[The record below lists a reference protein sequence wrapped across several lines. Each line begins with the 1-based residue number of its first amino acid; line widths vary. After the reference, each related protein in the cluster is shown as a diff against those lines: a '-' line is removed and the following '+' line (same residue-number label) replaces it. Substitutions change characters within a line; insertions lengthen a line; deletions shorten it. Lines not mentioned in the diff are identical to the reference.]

1 MANIKIMR
9 VNDGTVLTADGVE
22 SVDKELVRILFG
34 ENQAGVLTA
43 NFHPQEGD
51 AERAFDPF
59 ADFDEPEPEGGSVG
73 EAVLRRVIQRTITPD
88 ILKRAMEMEELDK
101 VLPIRSQIDVPL
113 AGGGFAT
120 VECGY
125 VTPTMARFVFLDC
138 WDEGVMNDEATNK
151 TGYFGSKGRKHVLE
165 DILPQIA
172 SEWRELMIPRKLSEV
187 IDGKKVEYADLMWLP
202 SATDMFGPSN
212 GRWWNDEP
220 DSFQLEIFKRE
231 RDRIKELD
239 DKGTY
244 PWWLRSVSSGGSS
257 PFCRVSTDGSANY
270 NYAYISIGF
279 APGFDIAAHD
289 SE

>member
-9 VNDGTVLTADGVE
+9 INEGTVLTADGVE
-22 SVDKELVRILFG
+22 SVDLELVKTLFG
-34 ENQAGVLTA
+34 EHQSAKGTCMDMG
-43 NFHPQEGD
+43 E
-51 AERAFDPF
+51 ESFDPF
-59 ADFDEPEPEGGSVG
+59 AETNDCPEDPSVG
-73 EAVLRRVIQRTITPD
+73 DATLRRVIQRTITPD
-88 ILKRAMEMEELDK
+88 ILKRAMEMGELDK

-113 AGGGFAT
+113 VSGSSVT

-138 WDEGVMNDEATNK
+138 WDEGVMNKENTNK
-151 TGYFGSKGRKHVLE
+151 TGYFGSNARKHILE
-165 DILPQIA
+165 DILPLIA
-172 SEWRELMIPRKLSEV
+172 PEWRELMVPRKLSEV
-187 IDGKKVEYADLMWLP
+187 INGEMKEYEDLMWLP
-202 SATDMFGPSN
+202 SATDVFGPSD

-244 PWWLRSVSSGGSS
+244 PWWLRSVHATHTTAFCFVGTGGSAY
-257 PFCRVSTDGSANY
+257 GSS
-270 NYAYISIGF
+270 AYHSYGF

>member
-9 VNDGTVLTADGVE
+9 VNEGTVLTADGVE
-22 SVDKELVRILFG
+22 SVDMELVKILFG
-34 ENQAGVLTA
+34 GNQAGVLTA
-43 NFHPQEGD
+43 SFHPQEGGT
-51 AERAFDPF
+51 ERAFDPF
-59 ADFDEPEPEGGSVG
+59 ADFDEPEPECGSAG
-73 EAVLRRVIQRTITPD
+73 EAALRRVIQRTITPD

-113 AGGGFAT
+113 TGGGSVT

-125 VTPTMARFVFLDC
+125 VTPTMARFIFLDC

-151 TGYFGSKGRKHVLE
+151 TGYYGSKGRKHVLE

-172 SEWRELMIPRKLSEV
+172 PEWRELMAPRKLSEV
-187 IDGKKVEYADLMWLP
+187 IDGKKVEYADPMWLP

-231 RDRIKELD
+231 RDRIKELE

-244 PWWLRSVSSGGSS
+244 PRWLRSVHAGYSSH
-257 PFCRVSTDGSANY
+257 FCYVYTDGSASSS
-270 NYAYISIGF
+270 YAYYSLGF

>member
-22 SVDKELVRILFG
+22 SVDKELVKILFG
-34 ENQAGVLTA
+34 ENQTGVLTV
-43 NFHPQEGD
+43 NLHPKDGG

-59 ADFDEPEPEGGSVG
+59 ADFDEPEPESGSVG
-73 EAVLRRVIQRTITPD
+73 EAALRRVVQRTITPD

-113 AGGGFAT
+113 VSGSSVT

-138 WDEGVMNDEATNK
+138 WDEGVMNRENTNK
-151 TGYFGSKGRKHVLE
+151 TGYYGSNARKHVLE
-165 DILPQIA
+165 DILPLIA
-172 SEWRELMIPRKLSEV
+172 PEWRELMVPRKLSEV
-187 IDGKKVEYADLMWLP
+187 IDSKKVEYADPMWLP
-202 SATDMFGPSN
+202 SATDVFGPSD

-244 PWWLRSVSSGGSS
+244 PWWLRSVYAAGTNS
-257 PFCRVSTDGSANY
+257 FCFVSTDGSAGSTA
-270 NYAYISIGF
+270 AYRSLGF

>member
-9 VNDGTVLTADGVE
+9 VNDGTVLTAEGVE

-43 NFHPQEGD
+43 NLHPKDGG
-51 AERAFDPF
+51 AEREFDPF
-59 ADFDEPEPEGGSVG
+59 ADFDEPEPESGSVG
-73 EAVLRRVIQRTITPD
+73 EAALRRVVQRTITPD

-101 VLPIRSQIDVPL
+101 VLPVRSQIDVPL
-113 AGGGFAT
+113 AGGGFVT

-172 SEWRELMIPRKLSEV
+172 SEWRELMVPRKLSEV

-244 PWWLRSVSSGGSS
+244 PWWLRSVRATDSDS
-257 PFCRVSTDGSANY
+257 FCGVYTDGT
-270 NYAYISIGF
+270 AYTFNAYSSRGF

>member
-9 VNDGTVLTADGVE
+9 INEGTVLTAEGVE
-22 SVDKELVRILFG
+22 SVDLELVKTPFG
-34 ENQAGVLTA
+34 EHQSVQNVCMDMGEEL
-43 NFHPQEGD
+43 
-51 AERAFDPF
+51 FDPF
-59 ADFDEPEPEGGSVG
+59 A
-73 EAVLRRVIQRTITPD
+73 EANDCQEDPSAGNATLRRVIQRTITPD

-113 AGGGFAT
+113 TGGGFVT

-138 WDEGVMNDEATNK
+138 WDEGVMNKENTNK
-151 TGYFGSKGRKHVLE
+151 TGYYGSDARKHVLG

-172 SEWRELMIPRKLSEV
+172 PEWRELMAPRKLSEV
-187 IDGKKVEYADLMWLP
+187 IDGKKVEYADPMWLP
-202 SATDMFGPSN
+202 SATDLFGPSN

-220 DSFQLEIFKRE
+220 DSFQMEIFKRE
-231 RDRIKELD
+231 RERIKELG

-244 PWWLRSVSSGGSS
+244 LWWLRSVFATNAYA
-257 PFCRVSTDGSANY
+257 FCYVLTDGGASINI
-270 NYAYISIGF
+270 AYCSYGF
-279 APGFDIAAHD
+279 APGFDIASHD